1 MTAKKEPDSQETP
14 LQNGGLGGIFH
25 YNQRKG
31 DLRGLAGGL
40 PEPGGSKLLN
50 VPFATLL
57 ALEAWEAP
65 CSGFKPNQGRRGCSE
80 ASRGPPLQS
89 GVWTAS

>member
-14 LQNGGLGGIFH
+14 LQNGGLFH

-57 ALEAWEAP
+57 ALEAWASSVQWVQTE
-65 CSGFKPNQGRRGCSE
+65 SGKKGM
-80 ASRGPPLQS
+80 L
-89 GVWTAS
+89 